1 MSIAAGQSVPSAS
14 HWAGRWVRCM
24 LWVLAAVLLL
34 RGGYRIA
41 DGLVRVWTEDTD
53 CDLRTRSEEY
63 ALFGEGFYPDQ
74 KVDPAPEGM
83 KACHSVYPPY
93 AFPMLSV
100 FFEPGGLVQGRIV
113 VWTLSIAS
121 LAFLGIH
128 ARRVLSPFGPEIAA
142 LGCATAFTISGNKA
156 AILLGQF
163 SILCT
168 ALIFLQMTLLA
179 RGRAVAAGLCWA
191 MAMLKPHVALPF
203 AALFLLDRGWLRG
216 LAFGGALLLAL
227 SWLACAWTG
236 VGLMQLVDFWLNRM
250 SFTFASK
257 GLRFGPGP
265 LAAWLG
271 VDPRLVVVTVY
282 GAVLAVAI
290 GLVLFLRRLGPA
302 AMLPFAGL
310 LSVVGMLGIYHWMYD
325 QIMLFPAVLATMV
338 VAASTRRPWAIAV
351 AALMIASLLP
361 PMRWVEKKFLPEAIL
376 AVTWI
381 VAGIYP
387 MACLVAD
394 ARRAKAVPA

>member
-1 MSIAAGQSVPSAS
+1 MDAVAHESR
-14 HWAGRWVRCM
+14 GRRQFR
-24 LWVLAAVLLL
+24 LGLRVLVALFVIHAV
-34 RGGYRIA
+34 YRIA
-41 DGLVRVWTEDTD
+41 TGTWLVWDENRDW
-53 CDLRTRSEEY
+53 DLQVRFREY
-63 ALFGEGFYPDQ
+63 SFFSAGWYPHARFENPP
-74 KVDPAPEGM
+74 KGVPGVY
-83 KACHSVYPPY
+83 SVYPPY

-168 ALIFLQMTLLA
+168 ALIFLQMTLLV

-216 LAFGGALLLAL
+216 LAAGGTLLLAL
-227 SWLACAWTG
+227 SWLACACTG

-250 SFTFASK
+250 PFTFASK
-257 GLRFGPGP
+257 GLRLGPGP

-271 VDPRLVVVTVY
+271 VDPRLVVVIVY

-302 AMLPFAGL
+302 AMLPFASL

-338 VAASTRRPWAIAV
+338 VAASTRRPWAIV
-351 AALMIASLLP
+351 IAAAMIASLLP
-361 PMRWVEKKFLPEAIL
+361 PMRWVEKRFLPEAIL

-381 VAGIYP
+381 VAGLYP
-387 MACLVAD
+387 MACLIAD